1 MQCRSCHR
9 LLKWQDLTSFRMF
22 SIKFVE
28 ELWWDPFDTELIKK
42 RNILDPWPAK
52 EFKATGLN
60 GNQQSGFIVCTDYF
74 MLHKSAGVP
83 LNPDTKM
90 F

>member
-1 MQCRSCHR
+1 M
-9 LLKWQDLTSFRMF
+9 
-22 SIKFVE
+22 KFVE
-28 ELWWDPFDTELIKK
+28 ELWRDPFDTELIKK
-42 RNILDPWPAK
+42 RNKIILDPQPAK

-60 GNQQSGFIVCTDYF
+60 GNQECGFIVCTDYF
-74 MLHKSAGVP
+74 MLHKSAGAP